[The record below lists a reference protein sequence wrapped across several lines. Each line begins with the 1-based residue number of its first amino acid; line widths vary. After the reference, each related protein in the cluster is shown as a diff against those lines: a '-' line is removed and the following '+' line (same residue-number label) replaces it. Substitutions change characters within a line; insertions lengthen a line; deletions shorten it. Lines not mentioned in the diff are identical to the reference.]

1 MKSER
6 QHREEIV
13 RFGRMLHDR
22 GYIAATDG
30 NLSVRLDHETVL
42 STPTGMSKGMLEPE
56 DLVVVDMKGKRV
68 TGRRQVSSEI
78 GMHLLI
84 YSHRPDAH
92 GIVHAHP
99 PTATGYAAA
108 GLPLN
113 QALVSEI
120 VLSLGCIP
128 LARYATPGTP
138 ELVQVLEPLV
148 PQYDAILMAN
158 HGVVTYGDDLAWAY
172 MKMETVEHFAQ
183 IALVTHLLGRQQLL
197 TQDEVSKLV
206 DARARYGLSGPKQ
219 APSCPVTAASPA
231 QVAASPA
238 ASPGSPSSNAA
249 RTGDVFKP
257 HDGKITVTREE
268 LAAIVE
274 DALRQTGKRR
284 W

>member
-6 QHREEIV
+6 QHREDIV
-13 RFGRMLHDR
+13 RFGRMLHQR
-22 GYIAATDG
+22 GYVAATDG

-78 GMHLLI
+78 GMHLLV
-84 YSHRPDAH
+84 YSLRPDTH

-128 LARYATPGTP
+128 IARYATPGTP
-138 ELVQVLEPLV
+138 ELVQALEPLV

-158 HGVVTYGDDLAWAY
+158 HGVVTYGEDLTRAY

-183 IALVTHLLGRQQLL
+183 ITLVTHMLGRQQLL
-197 TQDEVSKLV
+197 TQEEVSKLI
-206 DARARYGLSGPKQ
+206 DARERYGLTGPSKS
-219 APSCPVTAASPA
+219 APSCPVTA
-231 QVAASPA
+231 
-238 ASPGSPSSNAA
+238 GSPPPSSRESAPTATIASKAA
-249 RTGDVFKP
+249 EAKP
-257 HDGKITVTREE
+257 QDGSGKITVTREE